1 MLQIL
6 QNIRNGEI
14 SLKEVPPP
22 MNRHNGIIVRTAF
35 SLISAGTE
43 KSIIELAGKSII
55 GKARSR
61 PDLVRQIV
69 TKARK
74 EGWVNTYNNINSKME
89 KPAALGYSA
98 AGIVEET
105 GRDTS
110 GFIRGDRVAIAGA
123 GYANHA
129 EINYVPENLAVKIPE
144 NVSFEEAAY
153 TTVASIALQG
163 IRLAKPQLGDSAMVI
178 GLGLVGLLLVQML
191 KANGLR
197 VIGVDHNPFKIDT
210 AMRLGMDEYV
220 QIPEEYVSDKT
231 IQFTGGYGVDNV
243 FITASTESDQP
254 VIMAGEAARRKAK
267 IIIVGMVGMK
277 IPRDIYYKKELE
289 LKVSMSYGPGRYDY
303 SYEEGGIDYPY
314 EFVRWTEKRNM
325 QAVLQLMA
333 ENKLNT
339 KILTTHEYTID
350 KSLSAYNLIRSGNDK
365 YIGIILK
372 YDIHKVQS
380 DTVINTRM
388 KNFPPLS
395 KFQPGDQKEI
405 CRAGFI
411 GAGNYAA
418 QHLLPYLK
426 EDNSVILT
434 GLATATGNNSLQ
446 KSERFGFG
454 FSSSDAGKIIEDKNT
469 DSVFIVTR
477 HSTHAEYV
485 IRAVSAGKNVFV
497 EKPIAVSNEQLAD
510 IVAGTERTEK
520 PAAIMVGLNRRFS
533 KMIRMLNDHFQPGS
547 PKQMIYRVNA
557 GEIQTDSWIHDRNE
571 GAGML
576 IGEMCHFI
584 DTMIFMCGGM
594 PETVFARSMPLNS
607 SKVKND
613 DNLSVIVTFSNG
625 STGTL
630 IYNTIGTRSYSKER
644 IEVYGDNRAA
654 AMDDFRTLELYG
666 AKKIKKYRSSNQDK
680 GQREMLREV
689 IAAFRKGTSP
699 IPFEEIIRGMET
711 VFTIKESLRQNKMLY
726 VSSVPEEKNI
736 RVPA

>member
-22 MNRHNGIIVRTAF
+22 MNRNKGIIVRTVN

-43 KSIIELAGKSII
+43 KSIIELAEKSII

-69 TKARK
+69 AKARK
-74 EGWVNTYNNINSKME
+74 EGWVNTYNNISSRME
-89 KPAALGYSA
+89 RPSPLGYSA

-105 GRDTS
+105 GRDTE
-110 GFIRGDRVAIAGA
+110 GFVRGDRVAIAGA

-129 EINYVPENLAVKIPE
+129 EINYVPENLAVKIPA
-144 NVSFEEAAY
+144 NVSFEDAAY

-163 IRLAKPQLGDSAMVI
+163 LRLAKPQLGESAMVI

-197 VIGVDHNPFKIDT
+197 VIGVDHNRFKIET
-210 AMRLGMDEYV
+210 AMGLGMDE
-220 QIPEEYVSDKT
+220 QILIPEEYAADKVMR
-231 IQFTGGYGVDNV
+231 FTGGYGVDNV
-243 FITASTESDQP
+243 FITASTKSDEP
-254 VIMAGEAARRKAK
+254 VKMAGEAARRKAK

-277 IPRDIYYKKELE
+277 IPRDIYYKKELG

-339 KILTTHEYTID
+339 KILTTHEYAMEE
-350 KSLSAYNLIRSGNDK
+350 SLSAYDLIKSGNDR
-365 YIGIILK
+365 YIGILLK
-372 YDIHKVQS
+372 YDIHKSQNDLVLNSRIKIYTSLNKLRQGGH
-380 DTVINTRM
+380 R
-388 KNFPPLS
+388 
-395 KFQPGDQKEI
+395 EI

-411 GAGNYAA
+411 GAGSYATL
-418 QHLLPYLK
+418 HLLPYIK
-426 EDNSVILT
+426 ENKSVILT
-434 GLATATGNNSLQ
+434 GLATATGNNALQ

-454 FSSSDAGKIIEDKNT
+454 FSSSDAAKVIEDENT

-497 EKPIAVSNEQLAD
+497 EKPIAVTEEQLAD
-510 IVAGTERTEK
+510 IVASTEQTAT
-520 PAAIMVGLNRRFS
+520 PAVIMTGLNRRFS
-533 KMIRMLNDHFQPGS
+533 NMIRLARDHFQHGS

-557 GEIQTDSWIHDRNE
+557 GEMQMDSWIHDRDE

-584 DTMIFMCGGM
+584 DTMIYICGSV

-607 SKVKND
+607 SAAKDD
-613 DNLSVIVTFSNG
+613 DNLSIIITFTNG

-644 IEVYGDNRAA
+644 LEVYGDNRAA
-654 AMDDFRTLELYG
+654 AMDDFRTLELHG
-666 AKKIKKYRSSNQDK
+666 AKKVKKIRSSNQDK
-680 GQREMLREV
+680 GQRQMLDEV
-689 IAAFRKGTSP
+689 ITAFRNGTSP
-699 IPFEEIIRGMET
+699 IPFEEIICGMET
-711 VFTIKESLRQNKMLY
+711 VFTIRESLRLNKMLY
-726 VSSVPEEKNI
+726 VNSVPQNKNI